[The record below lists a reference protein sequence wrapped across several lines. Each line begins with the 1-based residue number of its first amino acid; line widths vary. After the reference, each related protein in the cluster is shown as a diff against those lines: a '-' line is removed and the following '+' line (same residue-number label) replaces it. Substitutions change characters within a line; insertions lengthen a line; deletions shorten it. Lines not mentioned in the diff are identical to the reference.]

1 VERIFEMKSKTI
13 LVTGGA
19 GFIGSN
25 LVERLVKKGYFVI
38 CLDNF
43 NNYYDPEFKE
53 KNIAGVINNPNFKL
67 IRGDILDV
75 SLLNAIFSGTQH
87 PIPRKVVHLAAMAG
101 VRSSIVNPGIYVDVD
116 VKGTVNLLEMAKKYN
131 VEQFIFASS
140 SSVYGLNEKTPFS
153 EDDPVEL
160 QISPYAT
167 AKRAAEIFCKTYNN
181 LYRIPVTILRLF
193 SVYGERQRPDMAI
206 RKFTKLIMEGQ
217 PITMFGDG
225 ESERDYTYISD
236 CVDCILSAVI
246 KPLDFEIIN
255 VGSGR
260 TIRLKKLIVVLEEV
274 MRKKARIK
282 QLDTQPGEV
291 PTTHADTSKAK
302 KLLNYTPKIT
312 IEEGIRKFLEWYKKN
327 LT

>member
-1 VERIFEMKSKTI
+1 MKSKTI

-43 NNYYDPEFKE
+43 NNYYDPELKE
-53 KNIAGVINNPNFKL
+53 KNISGVIDNPNFKL
-67 IRGDILDV
+67 IRGDILEIP
-75 SLLNAIFSGTQH
+75 LLNTIFSGTQH
-87 PIPRKVVHLAAMAG
+87 PIPSKVVHLAAMAG
-101 VRSSIVNPGIYVDVD
+101 VRSSIANPGIYVDVD
-116 VKGTVNLLEMAKKYN
+116 VKGTVNLLEIAKKYN

-206 RKFTKLIMEGQ
+206 RKFTKLIMEDQ

-236 CVDCILSAVI
+236 CIDCILSAVI

-282 QLDTQPGEV
+282 QLDMHPGEV

-312 IEEGIRKFLEWYKKN
+312 IEEGIRKFFEWYKKT